1 MYIFQALPEKQGT
14 ASRRDCFCS
23 CIAMSGTGGD
33 MARTAA
39 VGKEVGGGACA
50 VAKIAGEGMSGNR
63 ALHEYLNRLSH

>member
-1 MYIFQALPEKQGT
+1 
-14 ASRRDCFCS
+14 
-23 CIAMSGTGGD
+23 

-50 VAKIAGEGMSGNR
+50 VAKIAGEGVSGNR